1 MTALF
6 LFLGT
11 GLNSVSCP
19 VQDSRNKFLLC
30 SETVLITSMKKNS
43 NWAGSVK
50 DCLEAYGFQDVWT
63 NGRVDNEKDFLS
75 SFKQRMME
83 RFKQERNAKLFD
95 SDKIFYL
102 RLI

>member
-1 MTALF
+1 M
-6 LFLGT
+6 
-11 GLNSVSCP
+11 
-19 VQDSRNKFLLC
+19 
-30 SETVLITSMKKNS
+30 
-43 NWAGSVK
+43 
-50 DCLEAYGFQDVWT
+50 DVWT

-102 RLI
+102 RLIQIRSSAGNLSQHHNNQKV